1 MISCGEIR
9 DPGFGNLFG
18 FTSILLFLCILHQFP
33 GQFVIDI
40 QIMIG
45 KLFIQP
51 LIRDNPCE
59 LGYRFKLVAGRRLYD
74 ICDLIYS
81 DRTARDRLAFWRVD
95 LKPQRSGMITIY
107 KVANIV
113 QTASGYEFEAG

>member
-1 MISCGEIR
+1 
-9 DPGFGNLFG
+9 
-18 FTSILLFLCILHQFP
+18 
-33 GQFVIDI
+33 
-40 QIMIG
+40 MIG

-95 LKPQRSGMITIY
+95 LKPQRSGMIQIY
-107 KVANIV
+107 IV
-113 QTASGYEFEAG
+113 QLFGLDRQSHTQQQCCQAGCQFTNHFHQVLLSI